1 MAQVLK
7 INPINPQ
14 TRLISKVVEVLVSGG
29 VIIYPT
35 DTVYGLGC
43 DIFNKKAIQ
52 KIYQIK
58 GKSFKQPLSFIVPN
72 LKQISQYAFVSNK
85 AYRIMRKL
93 LPGPYTFILP
103 ASRLVPKKISIYNK
117 KTVGI
122 RIPHNRVCMSILEQ
136 FSNPIIS
143 TSANISGEDVH
154 LDPYE
159 IQEAFG
165 HSIDL
170 IIDTGILGHLASTVV
185 DLTQTEPVI
194 LRQGS
199 GELNLI

>member
-14 TRLISKVVEVLVSGG
+14 IRLISKVVEVLASGG
-29 VIIYPT
+29 IIIYPT

-72 LKQISQYAFVSNK
+72 LKQISQFAFVSNK

-93 LPGPYTFILP
+93 LPGPYTFVLP
-103 ASRLVPKKISIYNK
+103 ASRLVPKKISINNK

-122 RIPHNRVCMSILEQ
+122 RIPRNRVCMSILEK

-143 TSANISGEDVH
+143 TSANISGEDV
-154 LDPYE
+154 LSDPHE
-159 IQEAFG
+159 ILETIGQ
-165 HSIDL
+165 SIDL
-170 IIDTGILGHLASTVV
+170 IIDTGILGHMASTVV
-185 DLTQTEPVI
+185 DLTQTDPVI

-199 GELNLI
+199 GEFNII